1 VTSGALASTD
11 HGGLPSEL
19 SGAPAPTPTLQVI
32 GVDGMPE
39 VAAGDDLVSLTL
51 RAIERAGMRLLAG
64 DVLVFTQKVLSKAEQ
79 KLVRLDEV
87 VPSPTARDWAE
98 RWGGDARVVELV
110 LREAKR
116 VVRMERGIVITE
128 TRHGFVCANS
138 GVDVSNVPEG
148 WAALLPH
155 DPDASA
161 RKLCRGL
168 RDGSGAR
175 VGVIVSDT
183 FGRPWRDGQIDVAIG
198 VAGVRAILD
207 YRGVHDSQG
216 RPLRSTR
223 IAVAD
228 ELAAA
233 AELVMGKTRGVPVA
247 IVRGTGLALTAL
259 EDETGRTLLR
269 PSEQDLFR

>member
-1 VTSGALASTD
+1 
-11 HGGLPSEL
+11 
-19 SGAPAPTPTLQVI
+19 
-32 GVDGMPE
+32 MPE
-39 VAAGDDLVSLTL
+39 VTAGDDLVSLTL
-51 RAIERAGMRLLAG
+51 RAIDGAGLRLVAG
-64 DVLVFTQKVLSKAEQ
+64 DVLVFTQKVLSKAEH
-79 KLVRLDEV
+79 KLVRLDEF

-148 WAALLPH
+148 WAALLPD

-161 RKLCRGL
+161 RKLCARL
-168 RDGSGAR
+168 REGSGAR

-198 VAGVRAILD
+198 VAGVQAILD
-207 YRGVHDSQG
+207 YRGINDSQG

-233 AELVMGKTRGVPVA
+233 AELVMGKTSGVPVA
-247 IVRGTGLALTAL
+247 IVRGTGLVLAAL
-259 EDETGRTLLR
+259 EEESGRALLR
-269 PSEQDLFR
+269 PAQQDLFR

>member
-1 VTSGALASTD
+1 
-11 HGGLPSEL
+11 
-19 SGAPAPTPTLQVI
+19 
-32 GVDGMPE
+32 
-39 VAAGDDLVSLTL
+39 VSLIL
-51 RAIERAGMRLLAG
+51 RGIDRAGLRLVAG
-64 DVLVFTQKVLSKAEQ
+64 DVLVITQKVLSKAEQ
-79 KLVRLDEV
+79 KLVRLCEI
-87 VPSPTARDWAE
+87 VPSPLARDWAE

-116 VVRMERGIVITE
+116 VVRMERGILITE
-128 TRHGFVCANS
+128 TRLGFVCANS

-148 WAALLPH
+148 WAALLPD

-161 RKLCRGL
+161 RKLCAGL
-168 RDGSGAR
+168 RDGSGTQ

-207 YRGVHDSQG
+207 YRGTTDSQG

-223 IAVAD
+223 IAAAD
-228 ELAAA
+228 ELASA

-259 EDETGRTLLR
+259 EEASGRALLR
-269 PSEQDLFR
+269 PAEQDLFR